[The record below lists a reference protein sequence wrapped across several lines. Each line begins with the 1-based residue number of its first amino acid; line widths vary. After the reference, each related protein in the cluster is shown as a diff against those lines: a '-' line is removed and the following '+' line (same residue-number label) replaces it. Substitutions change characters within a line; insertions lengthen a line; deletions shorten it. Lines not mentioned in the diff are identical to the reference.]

1 MKRLF
6 SFIGNIIIHKWLGL
20 TTPVLNIAMI
30 DPKRQPYSWYWK
42 QSKNGLSKWC
52 TKKGVFLP
60 K

>member
-30 DPKRQPYSWYWK
+30 DPKRQPYPWYWK
-42 QSKNGLSKWC
+42 QSKNGLSKWY
-52 TKKGVFLP
+52 TK
-60 K
+60 